1 MPKKKRK
8 EISEMTKD
16 EIMDGIDDGSLIFN
30 DKAFIKDIEEQMSPE
45 QKEDPLFIAYKASVT
60 PEEEQTPKERMY
72 LKVFEMAFEMTQYM
86 GVGKDNRI
94 GFVSKVEPAANAAYD
109 SLRDHVDKLHQ
120 EYEKMTG
127 RKFAKPKWREK

>member
-1 MPKKKRK
+1 MAKKKRK
-8 EISEMTKD
+8 EISEMTED
-16 EIMDGIDDGSLIFN
+16 EIIEAIEDGRLIFD
-30 DKAFIKDIEEQMSPE
+30 DKAFIKNIEEQMSPE

-60 PEEEQTPKERMY
+60 PEEEQTPKDRYY
-72 LKVFEMAFEMTQYM
+72 LKVFEMAFDMTQYM
-86 GVGKDNRI
+86 GVRKDNRI
-94 GFVSKVEPAANAAYD
+94 GFVSEVEPAANAAFD